1 MKIIKIIFIYH
12 GGMFVVLKTKA
23 NKKNSSEKFL
33 IFQEM
38 ELSFP
43 RAKALIFSYI
53 SGGNL
58 QSRLTNKNQKF
69 LKFL

>member
-1 MKIIKIIFIYH
+1 M
-12 GGMFVVLKTKA
+12 VECLWCLKQKQTKKTA
-23 NKKNSSEKFL
+23 LKKFL

-53 SGGNL
+53 SGATL

>member
-1 MKIIKIIFIYH
+1 
-12 GGMFVVLKTKA
+12 MFVVLKTKA

-33 IFQEM
+33 IFQET